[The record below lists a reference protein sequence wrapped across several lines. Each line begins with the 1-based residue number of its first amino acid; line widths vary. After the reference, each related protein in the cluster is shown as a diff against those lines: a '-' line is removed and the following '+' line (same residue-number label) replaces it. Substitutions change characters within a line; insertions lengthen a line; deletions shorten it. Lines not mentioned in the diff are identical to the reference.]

1 MEGDIILAEPDAL
14 TAFAGPRVIEQ
25 NMHKRLPK
33 GFQRSEFLLE
43 HGFCDAVVPRGE
55 IALTVGELL
64 ALHEGHA
71 PGLGHR
77 MRLCIRVAA
86 AKSWDTC
93 LSARP
98 HQKPRSRLSNRP
110 ARQIA
115 PRQAR

>member
-1 MEGDIILAEPDAL
+1 
-14 TAFAGPRVIEQ
+14 
-25 NMHKRLPK
+25 MHKRLPK

-71 PGLGHR
+71 PGWGHR
-77 MRLCIRVAA
+77 MRSCIWVAA

-93 LSARP
+93 SSARP
-98 HQKPRSRLSNRP
+98 HQKTALEIVKQTRSADRATA
-110 ARQIA
+110 AR
-115 PRQAR
+115 